1 MNLNYEPNRG
11 TIFGGKNMSSVSEKF
26 KYLLLL
32 LILLLL
38 ALPTTAA
45 EQKDWK
51 RFRFEL
57 EGGPV
62 WQAKNDV
69 RIPGNTGTEFSF
81 KDLIGSGPYAAG
93 RFTFDWNI
101 FRTARITVRSGAAED

>member
-1 MNLNYEPNRG
+1 MSIVSSKLN
-11 TIFGGKNMSSVSEKF
+11 FCF
-26 KYLLLL
+26 CYLFS
-32 LILLLL
+32 LLL
-38 ALPTTAA
+38 ALPIMAA

-69 RIPGNTGTEFSF
+69 RIPGNTGTEW
-81 KDLIGSGPYAAG
+81 SGRPNVG
-93 RFTFDWNI
+93 
-101 FRTARITVRSGAAED
+101 

>member
-1 MNLNYEPNRG
+1 MFSLSK
-11 TIFGGKNMSSVSEKF
+11 TFTF
-26 KYLLLL
+26 CFAC
-32 LILLLL
+32 LISLSL
-38 ALPTTAA
+38 AFPASAA
-45 EQKDWK
+45 EQQDWK

-81 KDLIGSGPYAAG
+81 KDLTGSGPYAAG
-93 RFTFDWNI
+93 
-101 FRTARITVRSGAAED
+101 